1 MYYMGI
7 EDRLGIP
14 VNQRSASGTAQSV
27 ALKDA
32 EHRTSSSDFAL
43 FSDFHCVFHESLL
56 PTLPLHLPPAATVA
70 DMVWCVLN

>member
-1 MYYMGI
+1 MDQVFLI
-7 EDRLGIP
+7 LL
-14 VNQRSASGTAQSV
+14 NQRLASETAQSV
-27 ALKDA
+27 ALEDP
-32 EHRTSSSDFAL
+32 EHRTSSSDLVL